1 VGGIALEACLQFIV
15 IFLLLKRLKA
25 IIQVK
30 LLPDAAQQESLLSTM
45 RTFNA
50 ACDWLAERAVELG
63 VFTHFKLQS
72 ACYKSIRSLFGL
84 SAQAACLVCAKVAD
98 AYAISKT
105 QRTFSP
111 TGAIIYDLRLLS
123 WNLDKSLI
131 SIWALPKRL
140 SIPFIC
146 GDKQRELLSYP
157 RGQSDLI
164 YRDGQFFLHV
174 TIDIPDVEEKAVM
187 DLIGVDLGVACIAFD
202 SDGNS
207 YSGKQINKVRHR
219 NKALREKLQKKGT
232 KSAKRLLRKRRRKER
247 RFAADSN
254 HVISKRIVTLA
265 QRTERGIALE
275 ELDGIRD
282 RIRAK
287 KDQRYRLHSWSFA
300 QLGSFI
306 TYKAKRCGVPVV
318 FVDPKHT
325 SQQCNR
331 CLHTERA
338 NRRSRDLFVCKV
350 CGHTEHADGNGAK
363 NILLRGLEILGS
375 ADVIPPNAEVISSC
389 QIT

>member
-1 VGGIALEACLQFIV
+1 MGGIALETCLQSSV
-15 IFLLLKRLKA
+15 TFLLLKRLKA

-30 LLPDAAQQESLLSTM
+30 LLPDAAQRESLLSTI

-72 ACYKSIRSLFGL
+72 ACYKSIRLLFGL

-105 QRTFSP
+105 QRRFKP

-123 WNLDKSLI
+123 WNLDKSFV
-131 SIWALPKRL
+131 SIWALPGRL
-140 SIPFIC
+140 SIRFVC
-146 GDKQRELLSYP
+146 GEKQRQLLSYP

-164 YRDGQFFLHV
+164 YRDGQFFVHV
-174 TIDIPDVEEKAVM
+174 TVDLPDEEEKAVM
-187 DLIGVDLGVACIAFD
+187 DLIGVDLGIANIAFD

-207 YSGKQINKVRHR
+207 YSGKQLNKVRHR
-219 NKALREKLQKKGT
+219 HHGLRRRLQKKNT
-232 KSAKRLLRKRRRKER
+232 KSAKRLLRRRSKKER
-247 RFAADSN
+247 RFATDTN
-254 HVISKRIVTLA
+254 HIISKRIVKLA

-275 ELDGIRD
+275 ELDGIRG
-282 RIRAK
+282 RTRAK
-287 KDQRYRLHSWSFA
+287 QDQRYRLHSWSFA

-306 TYKAKRCGVPVV
+306 TYKAKRAGVPVL

-325 SQQCNR
+325 SQQCNQ

-338 NRRSRDLFVCKV
+338 NRKSRDLFVCTA
-350 CGHTEHADGNGAK
+350 CGHEEHADGNGAK
-363 NILLRGLEILGS
+363 TIRLRGLEILGS
-375 ADVIPPNAEVISSC
+375 ADVIPPNAEVTSC
-389 QIT
+389 AK